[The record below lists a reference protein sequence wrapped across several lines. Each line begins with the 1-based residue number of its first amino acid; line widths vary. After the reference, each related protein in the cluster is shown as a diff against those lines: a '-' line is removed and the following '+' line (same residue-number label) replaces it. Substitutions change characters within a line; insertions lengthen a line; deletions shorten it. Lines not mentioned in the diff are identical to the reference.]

1 MKVLLFVSLAI
12 QGHGY
17 LERPRRVKQIG
28 SFEVVDDDAM
38 KKEERDY
45 QDGSSF
51 LEVNSFQRAYVI

>member
-1 MKVLLFVSLAI
+1 MLLAI

-17 LERPRRVKQIG
+17 LERPRRVKQMG

-45 QDGSSF
+45 QDGPSF
-51 LEVNSFQRAYVI
+51 LEVNTFQRAYVM